1 MKTGPV
7 IPAALLLGFLWLPQ
21 GRVASGL
28 SAEAYGQ
35 AFTGSAPTAGMEAAP
50 AAGVAAVAPAA
61 VTLAGSD
68 APDTSLFAEG
78 TRAVN
83 ESRWADAVKIF
94 TEVAGQRGEH
104 ADGALYWKA
113 YAEDKLGQSMPSE
126 ATCAELRKGYAKSR
140 WVDDCAALEV
150 EIRAKSGRPVQ
161 IEPGASDEVKL
172 LALNAMM
179 RQDEPRALAAIQA
192 ILNGDASER
201 LRKEAGSMLSR
212 HYSDATYAEIV
223 RIVYVEGDV
232 RIQRGEA
239 NGKPGTATWEKAV
252 ADLPLETGFS
262 VVTGAGRAEI
272 EFENAS
278 TLYLGENSVL
288 TCNDL
293 HETAGVPYTEL
304 ALLSGT
310 ASLYIHPYA
319 AGERF
324 ILRTPTD
331 DIISKYPDKTYAR
344 IESFTDAMAITPL
357 EGGGLRLPG
366 VAADAMMSGRT
377 FTYRQGQLVDAAG
390 DDEHEAFAAWDKWVG
405 ERATQRAAATTAVM
419 EEAGLTTPIPG
430 LAEMKDQGTF
440 FDCAPYGTC
449 WEPKDAGG
457 EEESANQGTEHGT
470 AIAASSASG
479 SAAVG
484 ASATGFSAAGSST
497 ARSTALAPASMAQA
511 GRQGGA
517 APMQVLERESDFP
530 CTPGALHSTVLR
542 DPVTGKETVMAR
554 RWTLPQYGWAVCH
567 AGSWIR
573 HKKRYVWVAGGKRHH
588 VEPVRWVKS
597 GHKVGFVPLHPFDV
611 KGQPAIN
618 SKHEV
623 FLVRGKDQLLAE
635 PVKLEANRPV
645 AFLPAAPKEF
655 RAASLRPL
663 EQAGAPHME
672 ARPLA
677 AAPAS
682 KGAGVSKAAIPI
694 SFDAKTQSFLMARQE
709 VQNGKTATVFA
720 PMTNHSG
727 SLQARGASFGG
738 GSGFR
743 GGSSGSSNGAG
754 GGFRSGA
761 GNGGSQ
767 GGSHSGGGSG
777 SSSGGSHGG
786 GGSSAGSSGGGS
798 HSSSGGGSNVGSAS
812 SASSSSAASSASAH
826 H

>member
-1 MKTGPV
+1 MKASTA
-7 IPAALLLGFLWLPQ
+7 ILAALLLGFSWLPQ
-21 GRVASGL
+21 ASVASGL
-28 SAEAYGQ
+28 AAEPNGQ
-35 AFTGSAPTAGMEAAP
+35 AFTGSGATGSMEGAPG
-50 AAGVAAVAPAA
+50 AGVAAAAPAF
-61 VTLAGSD
+61 SD
-68 APDTSLFAEG
+68 APDTNLFADG

-83 ESRWADAVKIF
+83 ESRWVDAVKIF
-94 TEVAGQRGEH
+94 SEVAGQHGEH

-126 ATCAELRKGYAKSR
+126 ATCAELRKDYPKSR

-179 RQDEPRALAAIQA
+179 RQDEPHALAAIQA

-201 LRKEAGSMLSR
+201 LRKEAESMLGQ

-223 RIVYVEGDV
+223 RIGYVDGDV
-232 RIQRGEA
+232 RIQRGEP
-239 NGKPGTATWEKAV
+239 NGKPGSATWEKAV

-262 VVTGAGRAEI
+262 LVTGAGRAEI

-288 TCNDL
+288 TFNDL

-310 ASLYIHPYA
+310 ASLYIHPYV

-331 DIISKYPDKTYAR
+331 DIISKFPDRTYAR
-344 IESFTDAMAITPL
+344 IESFTDAVAITPL
-357 EGGGLRLPG
+357 EGGVLRLPG

-377 FTYRQGQLVDAAG
+377 FTYRQGQLADAAG
-390 DDEHEAFAAWDKWVG
+390 SDEKETFAAWDKWVG
-405 ERATQRAAATTAVM
+405 NRVAQRAVATTAVM

-449 WEPKDAGG
+449 WEPKDDGG
-457 EEESANQGTEHGT
+457 EEQAASQGTERGT
-470 AIAASSASG
+470 AFAGSSAPSP
-479 SAAVG
+479 SAVG
-484 ASATGFSAAGSST
+484 SSAAGSAATGFAAAGS
-497 ARSTALAPASMAQA
+497 AAQA
-511 GRQGGA
+511 SASRSQAGSPGAA
-517 APMQVLERESDFP
+517 APMQVLERESYFP
-530 CTPGALHSTVLR
+530 CTPNSLHYTVLR
-542 DPVTGKETVMAR
+542 DPVTGKESVIAR
-554 RWTLPQYGWAVCH
+554 RWSLPQYGWAVCH

-597 GHKVGFVPLHPFDV
+597 GRKVGFVPLHPYDV

-618 SKHEV
+618 GKHEV

-645 AFLPAAPKEF
+645 EFLPVAPKEF
-655 RAASLRPL
+655 RAAALRPL

-672 ARPLA
+672 AHPFE

-682 KGAGVSKAAIPI
+682 KGLTASKAAIPI

-720 PMTNHSG
+720 PMTNHNG
-727 SLQARGASFGG
+727 SLQAHGPSFSG

-743 GGSSGSSNGAG
+743 GGSSGSGNGAG
-754 GGFRSGA
+754 GGFRSG
-761 GNGGSQ
+761 GGSSNSS
-767 GGSHSGGGSG
+767 GGSHSGGGS
-777 SSSGGSHGG
+777 SVS
-786 GGSSAGSSGGGS
+786 SSGGGS

-812 SASSSSAASSASAH
+812 SGSGSTSAGSSSSGSH